1 MFKVLKTNIGS
12 GEKYLGRSRSR
23 SWSLKCKKM
32 GGSGNTGKMNVLIPT
47 GIILFA
53 LFHFSLLKSSA
64 PLERGILLLL
74 LLLKLFSAVAASG
87 VQKMYVLKQTVN
99 VSKTLSSLSIN
110 KKIMN
115 CREECALGC
124 RIL

>member
-1 MFKVLKTNIGS
+1 
-12 GEKYLGRSRSR
+12 
-23 SWSLKCKKM
+23 M
-32 GGSGNTGKMNVLIPT
+32 GGSGNIGKMNVLIPT
-47 GIILFA
+47 GNILFA

-74 LLLKLFSAVAASG
+74 LLLKLFCAVAASG
-87 VQKMYVLKQTVN
+87 VQKIYVLKQTVN

-124 RIL
+124 RILQTIFQQKLKSVSVLDMCICAPIPSYPCVTA